1 MKKVVFI
8 AFFAFGLLALSGCQ
22 PNSSSKKP
30 TSPTSEPP
38 AANATTET
46 NESVPTVPESADS
59 EPKEAPQTMD
69 PAVAALVEGAGEAA
83 VQENAN
89 AQALEEAD
97 ETGPITGDK
106 IDKLFDDEAADDS
119 SPKSSNLTEE
129 DVFGADKPAETRPEQ
144 PAEVD
149 EAAEVPDGTAK
160 AGSATGPAKDAAN
173 E

>member
-22 PNSSSKKP
+22 PKTSSKTQ
-30 TSPTSEPP
+30 TSPSNEQP
-38 AANATTET
+38 AANASNET
-46 NESVPTVPESADS
+46 NESVPAGLESAVS
-59 EPKEAPQTMD
+59 EQKEAPQTMD
-69 PAVAALVEGAGEAA
+69 PAVAALVEGVGETA

-97 ETGPITGDK
+97 ATGPITGDN
-106 IDKLFDDEAADDS
+106 IDKLFGDEAADDS
-119 SPKSSNLTEE
+119 SPKSSDLTEE
-129 DVFGADKPAETRPEQ
+129 DVFGADKPSETQPEQ
-144 PAEVD
+144 PGKVD
-149 EAAEVPDGTAK
+149 EEAEVPDGTAK